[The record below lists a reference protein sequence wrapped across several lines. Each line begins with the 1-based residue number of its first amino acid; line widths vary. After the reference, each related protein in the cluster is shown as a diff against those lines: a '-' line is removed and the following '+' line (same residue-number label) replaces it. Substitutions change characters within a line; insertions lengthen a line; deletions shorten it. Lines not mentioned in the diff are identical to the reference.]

1 MNKPTRTRPMDNA
14 EFLAELM
21 NHAKT
26 GPILQMVLIAAIDN
40 HTRKIVNTPLEA
52 LQKALGPMICAE
64 SWRAAALEI
73 QDALEARSKEGRWRV
88 EEQDEE
94 DEVLY
99 VRLDA
104 ENLMALREAAM
115 GAISVLEGRT
125 MTVRHSATINALKNG
140 LMLTSG
146 AHVDELEG

>member
-26 GPILQMVLIAAIDN
+26 GPILQMVLIAAIYN
-40 HTRKIVNTPLEA
+40 YTRKVVDTPLEDLQEA
-52 LQKALGPMICAE
+52 LVPMFCAE

-88 EEQDEE
+88 EERDGEE

-104 ENLMALREAAM
+104 DNLMALREAAM
-115 GAISVLEGRT
+115 GAISVLEGRCG
-125 MTVRHSATINALKNG
+125 MVYGATINALKNG